1 MCNLVTPL
9 VLMICSCM
17 KKAMLSCYIL
27 EILNIFINWKHI
39 ILTLVSRMYN
49 QTYEAGIQNKDKIE
63 TIQELV
69 TSIYF
74 KSPSFRHF
82 RRYCLQLRWPQR
94 LLMKWFEPGIFSAPL
109 RSEYFSLRSLSLFSS
124 LCLLAISAFSPHS
137 SK

>member
-1 MCNLVTPL
+1 MFMYEKSHVIGLHIRN
-9 VLMICSCM
+9 
-17 KKAMLSCYIL
+17 
-27 EILNIFINWKHI
+27 FKHFYK
-39 ILTLVSRMYN
+39 LKTYNSYFTLVSRMHN

-94 LLMKWFEPGIFSAPL
+94 LPMKWFEPGIFSAPL
-109 RSEYFSLRSLSLFSS
+109 RSGYFSLRSLSLFSS
-124 LCLLAISAFSPHS
+124 LCLLAISAFPPHS